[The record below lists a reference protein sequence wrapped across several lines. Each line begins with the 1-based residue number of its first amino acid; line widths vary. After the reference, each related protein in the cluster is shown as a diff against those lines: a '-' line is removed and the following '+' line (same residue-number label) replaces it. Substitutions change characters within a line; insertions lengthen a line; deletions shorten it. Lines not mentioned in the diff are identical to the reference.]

1 MKLVVLGATG
11 GIGIEIL
18 RQTIERG
25 HEVTAFVRTPGAL
38 QTFGNSV
45 AVIQGDLLDSCQL
58 TKALEGHEAVLSG
71 FGPRTPI
78 ARKDADLLR
87 RFARPLTGAMQ
98 QAGVRR
104 LVLVSTAFLFRDS
117 ILPPAWLVGRL
128 FFRDLVADALGM
140 EEVIRTSALDWTIV
154 RPPRLVD
161 KPRAARYRVRE
172 GHLPAL
178 GFKISRADVA
188 DFMIRTAETGAHI
201 RQVVGVSD

>member
-1 MKLVVLGATG
+1 MKLLVLGATG
-11 GIGIEIL
+11 GIGLEIL
-18 RQTIERG
+18 QQAIQRG

-38 QTFGNSV
+38 QTFGNRV
-45 AVIQGDLLDSCQL
+45 AVVQGDLLDRCQL
-58 TKALEGHEAVLSG
+58 KRALEGHDAVLSG

-78 ARKDADLLR
+78 ARRDADLLR
-87 RFARPLTGAMQ
+87 RFAPPLTGAMQ

-140 EEVIRTSALDWTIV
+140 EEVIRKNPLDWTIV

-161 KPRAARYRVRE
+161 KPRAGRYRVRE
-172 GHLPAL
+172 GHLPL
-178 GFKISRADVA
+178 FGFKISRADVA
-188 DFMIRTAETGAHI
+188 DFMIRTAETGAHNK
-201 RQVVGVSD
+201 QVAGVSD